1 MIASDLLNEDR
12 KVKFDGVTYPDYGWC
27 VILCGNPGID
37 KSTAYKNLVSIN
49 AKNFDADKLITY
61 KLETSELNGNKLIMK
76 NGDEWELDGIPELY
90 NMSNP
95 VFVSFVREKTGPFA
109 DEIRQHFF
117 NIGVR
122 DNKETLPNIVFDIT
136 GNDIIDFQQI
146 IENVKP
152 LGYKISVVWA
162 LGDFEQIIKQNV
174 QIDRRVSHSIINDKL
189 WDEWDIAGDILFD
202 KVMLKSI
209 DEFWVILQSVFDPD
223 DPDDIFRHQNLAYVY
238 QITGTN
244 DLANLM
250 SIARHMVN
258 DQISKLAEKFK

>member
-1 MIASDLLNEDR
+1 MMIVNDDFTAFATEYECNEQINALAD
-12 KVKFDGVTYPDYGWC
+12 KFIKYATNESH
-27 VILCGNPGID
+27 ILC
-37 KSTAYKNLVSIN
+37 N
-49 AKNFDADKLITY
+49 AVLC
-61 KLETSELNGNKLIMK
+61 
-76 NGDEWELDGIPELY
+76 
-90 NMSNP
+90 
-95 VFVSFVREKTGPFA
+95 
-109 DEIRQHFF
+109 

-122 DNKETLPNIVFDIT
+122 DSKETLPNIVFDIT

-174 QIDRRVSHSIINDKL
+174 QIDRRVSHSIIIDKL
-189 WDEWDIAGDILFD
+189 WDEWYISGEILLD

-209 DEFWVILQSVFDPD
+209 DEFWVILQSVFDPN
-223 DPDDIFRHQNLAYVY
+223 DPDDIFRHQSLAYVY

-244 DLANLM
+244 DLADLM
-250 SIARHMVN
+250 SIVRHMVN